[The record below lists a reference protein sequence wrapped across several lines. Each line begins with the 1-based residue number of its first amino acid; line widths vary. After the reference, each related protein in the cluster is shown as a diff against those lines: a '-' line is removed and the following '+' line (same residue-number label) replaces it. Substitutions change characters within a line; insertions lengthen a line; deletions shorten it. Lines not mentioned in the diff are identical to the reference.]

1 MQKISRYAVN
11 DAMQIHPVSII
22 KMITRLLHWRVK
34 GLLMVVF
41 TTMAPARII
50 RDIPMGIMDF
60 MISSLRPYLLD
71 RDRPMKLPT
80 VFTLERNIML

>member
-1 MQKISRYAVN
+1 
-11 DAMQIHPVSII
+11 
-22 KMITRLLHWRVK
+22 
-34 GLLMVVF
+34 MVVF

-50 RDIPMGIMDF
+50 REIPMGIMDF

-71 RDRPMKLPT
+71 RDSPMKLPT